1 MVIVDEADEIL
12 KFINAKT
19 MKQLFVSSSLPAPR
33 YSQCSLCPDSCS
45 QCILRRGNIRD
56 CFVTEKI
63 HGFLTM
69 LLLVAK

>member
-1 MVIVDEADEIL
+1 
-12 KFINAKT
+12 